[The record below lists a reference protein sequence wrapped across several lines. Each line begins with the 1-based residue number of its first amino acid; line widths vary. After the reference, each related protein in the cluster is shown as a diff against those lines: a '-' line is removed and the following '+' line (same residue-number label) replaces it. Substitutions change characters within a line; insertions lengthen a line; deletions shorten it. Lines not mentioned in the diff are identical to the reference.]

1 MLISRLD
8 ASRVHRAKTAF
19 SARRLRKDDAK
30 KLVGGD
36 VRPAPGD
43 LVLAR
48 IDELGKQTR
57 LELTDGRRAFLY
69 PGDEIIVA
77 YGNRYA
83 PDQYEALIGHD
94 LSPCDLVAAGGL
106 AAVELAR
113 HKKVIEP
120 TQISPLGLLA
130 DEAGRRLNLSDY
142 RVDAS
147 EKLPPIPAVLSLGTS
162 MNAGKSLTAASLVR
176 GFKRLGHRVASLKIT
191 GTGSGGDLW
200 IVQDAGADV
209 VADFTDAGFP
219 STYLTPIADI
229 EKATYR
235 LMNHAAEAGC
245 DIAVIEIADGLQQ
258 LETAALIKS
267 PAIQRVAL
275 ATVFAAYDSMGAYS
289 GVGTLKEI
297 GHDLISL
304 SGKIGLT
311 PLGVREAEAATGL
324 KYHSPF
330 DIQDGVLI
338 PLIRRKALKKLAT
351 NPDGMEAALSALALE
366 LTKGADAQEPSV
378 LPRAEGKL
386 PEDSETRHLAAQ
398 RVLQLVADFVVK
410 CEINR
415 LNTSSETSR
424 ARHTTK
430 YQHRIWESELGF
442 IHLLIPNRS
451 DYRPSFLDTT
461 ISADLVEAVVE
472 TLGERQFMPALQ
484 RLVCVLGGAEYERY
498 DLRPLGDAIVTLCA
512 EVGVMVDTEEP
523 EAPLTIDAFEAA
535 RAKVAT
541 VRSELDEIAAGPFPS
556 AELRPFHANDDDMAM
571 PVLNDGVR
579 RSG

>member
-1 MLISRLD
+1 MLVSRLD
-8 ASRVHRAKTAF
+8 ACRVLQAKTAF
-19 SARRLRKDDAK
+19 SARRVKQEDIKNL
-30 KLVGGD
+30 LCGD
-36 VRPAPGD
+36 IRPAPGD

-83 PDQYEALIGHD
+83 PDQYEALIGQD

-113 HKKVIEP
+113 HKKVIMP

-130 DEAGRRLNLSDY
+130 DEAGRRINLADY
-142 RVDAS
+142 RVDRS
-147 EKLPPIPAVLSLGTS
+147 SSMPPIPAVLSLGTS
-162 MNAGKSLTAASLVR
+162 MNAGKSLTAASLVK

-200 IVQDAGADV
+200 IAQDAGADV

-219 STYLTPIADI
+219 STYLVPIADL
-229 EKATYR
+229 ETAAYR

-267 PAIQRVAL
+267 PAIQRIAL

-289 GVGTLKEI
+289 GVETLKAL

-338 PLIRRKALKKLAT
+338 PLIRRKAAEKLVT
-351 NPDGMEAALSALALE
+351 NPDGMDAALSALSRD
-366 LTKGADAQEPSV
+366 LTDGGDVRMSSAASHASSGVPKKSE
-378 LPRAEGKL
+378 AE
-386 PEDSETRHLAAQ
+386 RQAAQ
-398 RVLQLVADFVVK
+398 RVLQLVADFIVK
-410 CEINR
+410 CDVKR
-415 LNTSSETSR
+415 LQSSEVGNGSR
-424 ARHTTK
+424 VRQTTK
-430 YQHRIWESELGF
+430 FQHRIWDSGLGL
-442 IHLLIPNRS
+442 IHLLVPNRS
-451 DYRPSFLDTT
+451 NYRPSFLDTT
-461 ISADLVEAVVE
+461 INEELVDTVIE
-472 TLGERQFMPALQ
+472 TLGERQFMPALH
-484 RLVCVLGGAEYERY
+484 RLVCVLGGVEYERY
-498 DLRPLGDAIVTLCA
+498 DLRPLGDAVVKLCA
-512 EVGVMVDTEEP
+512 DVGITGEDNEP

-535 RAKVAT
+535 RTRIAIMRA
-541 VRSELDEIAAGPFPS
+541 ELDATGPFPS
-556 AELRPFHANDDDMAM
+556 AGLRPFHANDDELAM
-571 PVLNDGVR
+571 PIHHDHIR